1 MDQTC
6 MQQTVMES
14 PEVSPAP
21 QESDLG
27 SPHPTPEAPTSPKAD
42 QAYEPLSYDELFPAL
57 PNAEMVATPTTDTPR
72 DWSKLSEMRI
82 PSSVITQVFRVPHEE
97 RAKIDGNNQFGESAS
112 SRICAE
118 INSRTGAHIEISS
131 AKDQSLTFL
140 VTGKTDAVA
149 RARRLVLE
157 KFQTQARVI
166 IKIPKDHHKFI
177 LGKKGKRLQELE
189 QNTATKIQVPGPKDN
204 CEDIAVVG
212 TRDAIEKAV
221 HEIQQASDEQ
231 SKQAYEKLDIPK
243 HFHPFVCGANN
254 ETIQGMMA
262 EHGVRI
268 NVPPL
273 SVMKDELTIAGEKEG
288 VMKCVDIITKKHK
301 ELERKCQTVSVEVRK
316 SQHKYVIGPR
326 RCNIAE
332 ILHDTGVSV
341 EMPPSETTTET
352 ITLRGP
358 QDKLGQALTM
368 VYAKANSVVQQN
380 VEAPTWLHKFI
391 IGRKGANIRQIT
403 QDLPKVHVEFTDK
416 QGGIKLEGPPEEVEV
431 AAEKLE
437 NMIAEMKS
445 KLCFDEI
452 SVDPKFYKHIIG
464 KNGSNINRIRNDTG
478 VLINISE
485 ADGSNLI
492 RLEGSPDGV
501 KQAKQELEELVT
513 KMENEK
519 ERDIHIDQRFHRTI
533 IGTKGDKI
541 KEIRDKFN
549 QVQISFPDPGD
560 QSDLVKIRG
569 PKDDVDGCHQYLKKM
584 VRDLAESNYQ
594 VKVSIFRQIHK
605 FIIGKGG
612 ANINKIREETGTRI
626 DLPSEGQN
634 SDEIT
639 ITGRKENCEKAQ
651 ERIQKIQDE
660 LASIVEVD
668 IIIPAK
674 FHNSMIGAG
683 GKLIQSVSEECWRV
697 SIKFPPAGKG
707 GEKSSDKVTIR
718 GPKEDVHKAKQML
731 VDLSNEK
738 QLASYTTEVR
748 AKQQHHRFLIG
759 RNGANIR
766 KIRDATGARIIF
778 PTDKDEDR
786 ELITII
792 GKKDSIAK
800 AKEQLEATIKELDQ
814 VVEETMVV
822 EPRHHRHFV
831 ARRGEVLRQIGD
843 QYGGVT
849 VSFPRSGVQSDKV
862 TLKGAKECVEGARI
876 RIQEI
881 VVDLEEMVEMEVVIP
896 QRYHRTVMGARGSK
910 VQAIT
915 TGHEV
920 QIKFPE
926 KDMGTHLTNGE
937 EEGVQQQQV
946 NGEVEGETRPQ
957 DIVRIMGKKERCE
970 AARDALLELVP
981 VTLEEEVSYRHHRF
995 IIGQKGEN
1003 VRQMMTE
1010 HDVNIQV
1017 PPLQDH
1023 SDVIRI
1029 TGPPANTQRAAQALR
1044 ERVVQLEEEEAD
1056 RQARSYKLTME
1067 VDPQYHPK
1075 IIGKRGAV
1083 ITKIREKHDVNI
1095 QFPPRG
1101 SEEESVITI
1110 SGYERNVEEAKAAIL
1125 AITGELDKMVKDMVE
1140 IDRRIHSRLIGAR
1153 GRAIRKVME
1162 EYKVEIKFPRD
1173 NAEDDPNTVT
1183 IMGAPENVEECRDHL
1198 LNLAE
1203 EYVQDISEREDMTM
1217 YISQNSSG
1225 GGGGR
1230 EGGGREGGGPEGGWR
1245 DGGGRDGGGR
1255 DGGGRGG
1262 GGRGGGGMPQSE
1274 RGGGRDGSGDS
1285 GPGPGPGPQK
1295 GGLKKEGF
1303 VVQGAPWT
1311 QEAPNMDSSED
1322 FPSMGAPAPATAS
1335 GPAIWGPRR

>member
-1 MDQTC
+1 MDPTS

-14 PEVSPAP
+14 PEATPAP
-21 QESDLG
+21 QEVDLG
-27 SPHPTPEAPTSPKAD
+27 SPQIPAEPPTSPKAD

-57 PNAEMVATPTTDTPR
+57 PNAEMAAPPTVDAPR
-72 DWSKLSEMRI
+72 DNWNQLSEMRI
-82 PSSVITQVFRVPHEE
+82 PSSVITQVFRVPYEE

-118 INSRTGAHIEISS
+118 INRHTGAHIEISS

-140 VTGKTDAVA
+140 VTGKNDAVA

-157 KFQTQARVI
+157 RFQMQARVT
-166 IKIPKDHHKFI
+166 IKIPKDHHRFV

-189 QNTATKIQVPGPKDN
+189 QNTATKIQVPSPKDAS
-204 CEDIAVVG
+204 EDIVVMG
-212 TRDAIEKAV
+212 TRDAIEKAL
-221 HEIQQASDEQ
+221 HEIQQTSDEQ
-231 SKQAYEKLDIPK
+231 SKQAYEKLEIPK
-243 HFHPFVCGANN
+243 HFHPFICGANN
-254 ETIQGMMA
+254 ERIQSMMA
-262 EHGVRI
+262 DHGVRI

-273 SVMKDELTIAGEKEG
+273 SVMKNEITIAGEKDG
-288 VMKCVDIITKKHK
+288 VMKCKEIITKRHK
-301 ELERKCQTVSVEVRK
+301 EMERKCQTVSVEVRK

-326 RCNIAE
+326 RSNIAE

-368 VYAKANSVVQQN
+368 VYAKANSVVQQD

-416 QGGIKLEGPPEEVEV
+416 QGGIKLEGPPEEVEI

-437 NMIAEMKS
+437 NMISEMKS

-492 RLEGSPDGV
+492 RLEGSPEGV
-501 KQAKQELEELVT
+501 RQAKQELEELVT

-541 KEIRDKFN
+541 KEIRDRFN
-549 QVQISFPDPGD
+549 QVQISFPDPGE

-584 VRDLAESNYQ
+584 VRDLAESNHQ
-594 VKVSIFRQIHK
+594 VKVSIFRQFHK
-605 FIIGKGG
+605 FIIGKAG

-683 GKLIQSVSEECWRV
+683 GKLIQSVSEECGGV
-697 SIKFPPAGKG
+697 AIKFPPPGKG
-707 GEKSSDKVTIR
+707 SEKSSDKVTIR
-718 GPKEDVHKAKQML
+718 GPKEDVHKAKQIL

-778 PTDKDEDR
+778 PTDKDEDK

-792 GKKDSIAK
+792 GKKDAIAK

-814 VVEETMVV
+814 VVEETMTVD
-822 EPRHHRHFV
+822 PRHHRHFV

-862 TLKGAKECVEGARI
+862 TLKGAKECVEGARA

-881 VVDLEEMVEMEVVIP
+881 VSDLEEMVELEVVIP
-896 QRYHRTVMGARGSK
+896 QRYHRTVMGSRGSK

-915 TGHEV
+915 MRHEV

-926 KDMGTHLTNGE
+926 KDSGMHLTNGE
-937 EEGVQQQQV
+937 EDGAQV
-946 NGEVEGETRPQ
+946 NGEAEPETRPQ

-981 VTLEEEVSYRHHRF
+981 VTVEEVVPNRHHRY

-1017 PPLQDH
+1017 PPLQDC
-1023 SDVIRI
+1023 SDIIRI
-1029 TGPPANTQRAAQALR
+1029 TGPPANTERACQALR
-1044 ERVVQLEEEEAD
+1044 EKVTQLEEEEAD
-1056 RQARSYKLTME
+1056 REARSFKLTME
-1067 VDPQYHPK
+1067 VDPEYHPK

-1083 ITKIREKHDVNI
+1083 ITKIREKHNVNI

-1101 SEEESVITI
+1101 SAEESVITI
-1110 SGYERNVEEAKAAIL
+1110 TGYEQNVEEAKAAIL
-1125 AITGELDKMVKDMVE
+1125 AITGELDKMVRDTVE
-1140 IDRRIHSRLIGAR
+1140 IDSRIHSRLIGSR

-1173 NAEDDPNTVT
+1173 NDDPNMVT
-1183 IMGAPENVEECRDHL
+1183 IMGAPENVEECKDHL
-1198 LNLAE
+1198 LNLSE
-1203 EYVQDISEREDMTM
+1203 EYMQDITEREDMNM
-1217 YISQNSSG
+1217 YMSQNAASGAGPTQASG
-1225 GGGGR
+1225 GQAAA
-1230 EGGGREGGGPEGGWR
+1230 
-1245 DGGGRDGGGR
+1245 DV
-1255 DGGGRGG
+1255 
-1262 GGRGGGGMPQSE
+1262 PQ
-1274 RGGGRDGSGDS
+1274 
-1285 GPGPGPGPQK
+1285 QT
-1295 GGLKKEGF
+1295 GLKKEGGF
-1303 VVQGAPWT
+1303 VVSGAPWT

-1322 FPSMGAPAPATAS
+1322 FPSMGAPSVAAHT
-1335 GPAIWGPRR
+1335 GPTIWGPRR

>member
-1 MDQTC
+1 MDPNS

-14 PEVSPAP
+14 PEAAPAP
-21 QESDLG
+21 QEADLG
-27 SPHPTPEAPTSPKAD
+27 PPSIPTEPPTSPKAD

-57 PNAEMVATPTTDTPR
+57 PNTEVNALPTVDAAKENT
-72 DWSKLSEMRI
+72 WGQLSEMRI
-82 PSSVITQVFRVPHEE
+82 PSSVITQVFRVPYEE

-140 VTGKTDAVA
+140 VTGKNDAVA
-149 RARRLVLE
+149 KARRLVLE
-157 KFQTQARVI
+157 KFQTQARLV
-166 IKIPKDHHKFI
+166 IKIPKDHHRFI
-177 LGKKGKRLQELE
+177 LGKKGKRLLELE
-189 QNTATKIQVPGPKDN
+189 QNTATKIQVPSSKDAS
-204 CEDIAVVG
+204 EDIVVVG
-212 TRDAIEKAV
+212 TRDGIEKAM
-221 HEIQQASDEQ
+221 HEIQQTSDEQ
-231 SKQAYEKLDIPK
+231 SKQAYEKLEINK
-243 HFHPFVCGANN
+243 LYHPFICGANN
-254 ETIQGMMA
+254 EKVEELMA

-268 NVPPL
+268 NVPPP
-273 SVMKDELTIAGEKEG
+273 SVMKNEITIAGEKEG
-288 VMKCVDIITKKHK
+288 VLKCKDLINKRYK

-316 SQHKYVIGPR
+316 SQHKYVKGPR
-326 RCNIAE
+326 RANIQE
-332 ILHDTGVSV
+332 ILHETGVSV
-341 EMPPSETTTET
+341 EMPPLESNTET

-368 VYAKANSVVQQN
+368 VYAKANSVVQQD

-403 QDLPKVHVEFTDK
+403 QDLPKVHVELSDK
-416 QGGIKLEGPPEEVEV
+416 QGGIKLEGPPEEVEI

-437 NMIAEMKS
+437 TMIAEMKS

-452 SVDPKFYKHIIG
+452 AVNPKFYKHIIG

-485 ADGSNLI
+485 AGGSNVI
-492 RLEGSPDGV
+492 RLEGSPEGV
-501 KQAKQELEELVT
+501 SQAKKELEELVT

-541 KEIRDKFN
+541 REIRDKFN
-549 QVQISFPDPGD
+549 QVQISFPDPGE
-560 QSDLVKIRG
+560 QSDVVKIRG
-569 PKDDVDGCHQYLKKM
+569 PKEDVDGCHQYLKKM

-594 VKVSIFRQIHK
+594 VKVSIFRQFHK
-605 FIIGKGG
+605 FIIGKAG
-612 ANINKIREETGTRI
+612 ANINKIREETSTRI

-683 GKLIQSVSEECWRV
+683 GKLIQSVSEECGGV
-697 SIKFPPAGKG
+697 SIKFPPPGKNS
-707 GEKSSDKVTIR
+707 EKSSDKVTIR

-738 QLASYTTEVR
+738 QLASHTAEVR

-778 PTDKDEDR
+778 PTDKDEDK

-814 VVEETMVV
+814 VVEETMTVD
-822 EPRHHRHFV
+822 PRHHRHFV
-831 ARRGEVLRQIGD
+831 ARRGEVLRHISD

-862 TLKGAKECVEGARI
+862 TLKGAKECVEGARA

-881 VVDLEEMVEMEVVIP
+881 VIDLEEMVQLKVIIP

-915 TGHEV
+915 TQHEV

-926 KDMGTHLTNGE
+926 KDSGTHLANGE
-937 EEGVQQQQV
+937 EEAAQQV
-946 NGEVEGETRPQ
+946 NGEAEGETRPQ
-957 DIVRIMGKKERCE
+957 DIVHIMGKKERCE

-981 VTLEEEVSYRHHRF
+981 VTIEETVPYRHHRF

-1003 VRQMMTE
+1003 VRHMMAE

-1029 TGPPANTQRAAQALR
+1029 TGPPSNTQRASQALR
-1044 ERVVQLEEEEAD
+1044 EKVAQLEEEEAD
-1056 RQARSYKLTME
+1056 RQARSFKLTVE
-1067 VDPQYHPK
+1067 VDPEYHPK
-1075 IIGKRGAV
+1075 IIGKKGAV
-1083 ITKIREKHDVNI
+1083 ISKIREKHDVNI

-1101 SEEESVITI
+1101 SEEERVITI
-1110 SGYERNVEEAKAAIL
+1110 TGYERNVNEAKDAIL
-1125 AITGELDKMVKDMVE
+1125 AITGELDKMIRDTVE
-1140 IDRRIHSRLIGAR
+1140 IDSRIHSRLIGSR

-1162 EYKVEIKFPRD
+1162 DYKVEIKFPRQD
-1173 NAEDDPNTVT
+1173 DDPNLVT
-1183 IMGAPENVEECRDHL
+1183 IMGAPENVEECKDHL
-1198 LNLAE
+1198 LNMSE
-1203 EYVQDISEREDMTM
+1203 EYMQDISEREDMNM
-1217 YISQNSSG
+1217 YMSQNSTASTSLLSSSVAAAAAAG
-1225 GGGGR
+1225 AAA
-1230 EGGGREGGGPEGGWR
+1230 
-1245 DGGGRDGGGR
+1245 
-1255 DGGGRGG
+1255 
-1262 GGRGGGGMPQSE
+1262 PQPTFVPA
-1274 RGGGRDGSGDS
+1274 DT
-1285 GPGPGPGPQK
+1285 PQK
-1295 GGLKKEGF
+1295 KEQGF
-1303 VVQGAPWT
+1303 VVSGAPWT

-1322 FPSMGAPAPATAS
+1322 FPSMGAPTVTHTA
-1335 GPAIWGPRR
+1335 GPTIWGPRR